1 VMFSS
6 QWRANHMNSCYPLWT
21 LSISRTCKIPTDN
34 ELFLLWGQCPC
45 GAFDTCNSH
54 NCVSMCFSVWSDFLM
69 IIWSDYLKWHKRL
82 ILKVYAREKSILA
95 T

>member
-34 ELFLLWGQCPC
+34 ELFLLWGQCPY
-45 GAFDTCNSH
+45 GALDTVFL
-54 NCVSMCFSVWSDFLM
+54 CVFRCEVIFLM